1 MKSHYKILGDYI
13 REVNVRNTELKD
25 LDLLDGWGDNVKT
38 MQANWIGKSEGAIFR
53 FPVVDAPNGEKIVKR
68 NLNINDDGLIYY
80 NISLSNNGIITGLL
94 SNNQKTSI
102 VWWRTDNI
110 IANFFVE

>member
-1 MKSHYKILGDYI
+1 MAIRDAAAIDKNFLISKTLGKED
-13 REVNVRNTELKD
+13 
-25 LDLLDGWGDNVKT
+25 
-38 MQANWIGKSEGAIFR
+38 
-53 FPVVDAPNGEKIVKR
+53 
-68 NLNINDDGLIYY
+68 LIYY